1 MLDVHAA
8 MERWK
13 MEVVDMEQDTSGE
26 ESESE
31 LEMSASIGFS
41 DDSDCTL
48 VESENESDLRYT
60 ILDLSISIVN

>member
-1 MLDVHAA
+1 MLDVHVA
-8 MERWK
+8 MERQK
-13 MEVVDMEQDTSGE
+13 MEVVDMEQDASDE

-31 LEMSASIGFS
+31 LEMLASIGFN

-60 ILDLSISIVN
+60 ILDLLISIMN